1 MVKKEQITELVMT
14 EEETL
19 VESKENYFQVDFL
32 KAMMIFLVIFD
43 HIVFWDV
50 KGNIGVTLWERISI
64 PVFLVLMGFNASKSF
79 QRQGELSLK
88 ELYSWS
94 YFKKKIIRY
103 IIPYLILYA
112 VSTFI
117 GLLIF
122 NFDISAMYHFQYYP
136 NHGFMNLFIGI
147 LPFWGPGNWFIP
159 VLFQAILILP
169 LLYKLFKKSP
179 IIALISC
186 FVIEIIMQLM
196 VFFFIGDLFSGG
208 VLSYP
213 KLHVLNMFMYS
224 ALFYLS
230 GIGLGIWFS
239 FEHRLEHSRNFF
251 MWLLYPIS
259 LAFIV
264 TYQFFGYRIM
274 IGNIPLLRGDYHFL
288 IFPYSA
294 FLVLIALKF
303 LPRRANGRIARAI
316 SLIGKST
323 YHILLT
329 QILGYGIIFAS
340 EGTHYFIFSGFSLL
354 DASYLIYAWLVFIP
368 LGILWYKIDQ
378 NKNIYRRILYYINFF
393 LILTI
398 SVFTIFSARGD
409 WVPLPIVF
417 IFIYAVIALALILIK
432 RPLSTRLIALW
443 TSFLAYMFYITLL
456 YIGMLEPTEFIL
468 QYLSIGVYFIL
479 VVIVTIL
486 DYAFRK

>member
-1 MVKKEQITELVMT
+1 MKKKEQITDLVLT
-14 EEETL
+14 EANRERLGEE
-19 VESKENYFQVDFL
+19 YHFFQVDFL

-43 HIVFWDV
+43 HIVSWDV

-64 PVFLVLMGFNASKSF
+64 PIFLVLLGFNASKSF
-79 QRQGELSLK
+79 QRQGQLSLK

-103 IIPYLILYA
+103 IIPFLILYA

-122 NFDISAMYHFQYYP
+122 NFDISAMYHYQYYP

-159 VLFQAILILP
+159 VLFQSILILP
-169 LLYKLFKKSP
+169 ILYKLFTKKP
-179 IIALISC
+179 ILALFSC
-186 FVIEIIMQLM
+186 FVIEFTMQLI
-196 VFFFIGDLFSGG
+196 VFFLIGDITSW
-208 VLSYP
+208 SEI
-213 KLHVLNMFMYS
+213 HILNMFMNS
-224 ALFYLS
+224 TLFYLS
-230 GIGLGIWFS
+230 GIGLGMWFS

-264 TYQFFGYRIM
+264 TFQFFGYRIM
-274 IGNIPLLRGDYHFL
+274 IGDVPLLRGDYHFL

-294 FLVLIALKF
+294 FLVLLALKF
-303 LPRRANGRIARAI
+303 IPQRANGNIARAI

-340 EGTHYFIFSGFSLL
+340 IGTHYNIFDGFSLL
-354 DASYLIYAWLVFIP
+354 EASYLIYAWLVFIP
-368 LGILWYKIDQ
+368 LGILWYKIERS
-378 NKNIYRRILYYINFF
+378 KSISRRILYYINLF

-398 SVFTIFSARGD
+398 SVYTIFVARGD

-417 IFIYAVIALALILIK
+417 ILIYAVIALALILIK
-432 RPLSTRLIALW
+432 RPLTTRFIAIW
-443 TSFLAYMFYITLL
+443 TSFLVYMFYITLL
-456 YIGMLEPTEFIL
+456 YIGMLEPTDFL
-468 QYLSIGVYFIL
+468 LPYLSIGVYFIL
-479 VVIVTIL
+479 VVVGTVL